1 MFLNMF
7 LVAARKRADTS
18 QTGRMRLLPEDSH
31 LLSGLPGRVLADVF
45 AGTRPVKLATNKV
58 LFHAGDPG
66 DGCYRV
72 DEGLLKVV
80 MVSRTGS
87 ERILA
92 FLGPGAIVGELSIID
107 GRPRSASVVAVR
119 DAALSFL
126 SRPTFEAFADEHP
139 QICRALLTLLA
150 TRLRQT
156 DVTVAAESFLTL
168 RGRVARTLLEL
179 SENFGD
185 DVGSGRVVIHQ
196 KIRQSDLAAL
206 AGIARETTSR
216 ILNDWKRHKLVSRIS
231 GYYCLESKAQ
241 LERQAQR

>member
-1 MFLNMF
+1 M
-7 LVAARKRADTS
+7 
-18 QTGRMRLLPEDSH
+18 GLLQEDSR
-31 LLSGLPGRVLADVF
+31 LLSGLPRLVLADVF
-45 AGTRPVKLATNKV
+45 ATTKQVQLAANKA

-80 MVSRTGS
+80 MFSRTGS

-92 FLGPGAIVGELSIID
+92 FLGPGAIVGELSMID
-107 GRPRSASVVAVR
+107 GRPRSASVVAVG
-119 DAALSFL
+119 DAALSFV
-126 SRPTFEAFADEHP
+126 SRVAFEAFADEHP

-150 TRLRQT
+150 TRLRET
-156 DVTVAAESFLTL
+156 DVTVAAGSFLTL

-185 DVGSGRVVIHQ
+185 DVGSGRIVIHQ
-196 KIRQSDLAAL
+196 KICQSDLAAL
-206 AGIARETTSR
+206 AGIARETISR
-216 ILNDWKRHKLVSRIS
+216 VLNDWKRHKLVSRKS
-231 GYYCLESKAQ
+231 GYYCLESKAK